1 MLLALIL
8 PATKFAVLMEPPVKI
23 FDVTLIL
30 CRIIPWVIILPA
42 TTLPVTV
49 ILLSCELTTA
59 VAALVLVKYKLFA
72 VSTTLAVYKF
82 NQVLA
87 WILFVL
93 IKLPPTIDPPDPANI
108 LPAVIFPVTVRLANV
123 PNDVMYGWLPVVN
136 VDPELPVYV
145 GNADITFE

>member
-1 MLLALIL
+1 M
-8 PATKFAVLMEPPVKI
+8 
-23 FDVTLIL
+23 
-30 CRIIPWVIILPA
+30 
-42 TTLPVTV
+42 PVTV

-123 PNDVMYGWLPVVN
+123 PNDVMYG
-136 VDPELPVYV
+136 
-145 GNADITFE
+145 